1 MNQLR
6 NMSLFARVVEAGSIS
21 AAAEQLD
28 LSKSV
33 VSQHLKLLEQELGTV
48 LLKRTTRRQHL
59 TQAGED
65 FYQRCRELNQ
75 IVDLAWSEAQQQNE
89 SLSGRIR
96 ITAPDALMGSLV
108 APIVATLLTE
118 NPELQPELITSDQQL
133 DLMSEQIDLAI
144 RVGESPSSQLR
155 QKRIGSFRDILC
167 ISPRWKDHP
176 LEQIPYVANT
186 WQGRKIHHQ
195 LKNANGE
202 SLNLDYQASSRA
214 NTLSTCQI
222 LLKAGAGIGLLPDFI
237 FEKSAT
243 YNELLPAKPDYQL
256 PEVNVYALHSFQGKA
271 PKAVE
276 ILTAEIGK
284 KLNQHDSD

>member
-75 IVDLAWSEAQQQNE
+75 IADLAWSEAQQQNE

-108 APIVATLLTE
+108 APVVAELITDHP
-118 NPELQPELITSDQQL
+118 NLQPELITSDQQL

-144 RVGESPSSQLR
+144 RVGESPASQLK
-155 QKRIGSFRDILC
+155 QKRIGSFRDVLC
-167 ISPRWKDHP
+167 IAPKWRDQP
-176 LEQIPYVANT
+176 LEQVPYVANT

-195 LKNANGE
+195 LKNAQGE
-202 SLNLDYQASSRA
+202 ILELNYQTASRA

-237 FEKSAT
+237 FQNNLK
-243 YNELLPAKPDYQL
+243 NKELQQAAKGYQL
-256 PEVNVYALHSFQGKA
+256 PEVNVYALHSFQGRA
-271 PKAVE
+271 PKAIE
-276 ILTAEIGK
+276 ILVERIAE
-284 KLNQHDSD
+284 KLNQ